1 MTNVF
6 DITAYGAVGDG
17 KTDCTAAIQQALDDA
32 AKVEGKVVVPAGRY
46 LTGRLKMGI
55 RTRLEGDSA
64 WNFRADGSSVFLLN
78 DPEAVCLLDI
88 TGAFGCSISGMC
100 FDGQKLGTNIHGI
113 YLYWERYNGGS
124 EEDTPA
130 IDDCR
135 VGNFSGDGV
144 HLEHIWCF
152 SVRHSMLHRNG
163 GAGLYID
170 GWDAFIMD
178 NWFTANRHSG
188 ILGGPYT
195 ASVTAT
201 GNRVEWNRE
210 SGFRFRNGDSVNIT
224 GNFFDR
230 SFGPAVK
237 LGGGGQFRDVTIT
250 GNMFRRSGCPD
261 GMEFASEYENSHVY
275 FDNAQNVTLTGN
287 TFKWGVNDD
296 GRGTRS
302 PDYDVYMVN
311 STAVVI
317 QSNVMFQG
325 ALRQSIV
332 YDGNGE
338 NIIKDNLTH
347 HKT

>member
-1 MTNVF
+1 MNNVF

-17 KTDCTAAIQQALDDA
+17 RTDCTAAIQQALDDA
-32 AKVEGKVVVPAGRY
+32 AKVEGKVIVPPGKY
-46 LTGRLKMGI
+46 LTGELKIGK

-64 WNFRADGSSVFLLN
+64 WNFRADGVSVFLLN
-78 DPEAVCLLDI
+78 DPGAKCLLDI
-88 TGAFGCSISGMC
+88 TGAFGCTIAGMC
-100 FDGQKLGTNIHGI
+100 FDGRGLGENVHGI

-124 EEDTPA
+124 EEDTPC

-152 SVRHSMLHRNG
+152 SLRHSMLHRNG
-163 GAGLYID
+163 GCGLYID
-170 GWDAFIMD
+170 GWDAFILD
-178 NWFTANRHSG
+178 NWFTGNRHSG
-188 ILGGPYT
+188 ILGGPVT

-210 SGFRFRNGDSVNIT
+210 SGFCFPNGDSVNIT

-230 SFGPAVK
+230 SFGPAIK
-237 LGGGGQFRDVTIT
+237 LGGGGQFRDTAIT
-250 GNMFRRSGCPD
+250 GNVFRRSGCPD
-261 GMEFASEYENSHVY
+261 GMEFSSEYENSHVC
-275 FDNAQNVTLTGN
+275 FDNVQNVTLTGN

-296 GRGTRS
+296 GHGTKS
-302 PDYDVYMVN
+302 PEYDVYMAN

-317 QSNVMFQG
+317 QSNVMYEG
-325 ALRQSIV
+325 AVKQSIV
-332 YDGNGE
+332 YDGKGE

-347 HKT
+347 HKA